1 MIARSGYLG
10 KSTST
15 TDHRYHFMDSSPS
28 APPDHA
34 GPPSRGRG
42 GNRGRGNRG
51 GLGKYL
57 RARGRRGT
65 GRPAEWKQRVLLE
78 GEGPE
83 DDEEAREAREE
94 VARKYAKRGLGS
106 NADRYKEEEPE
117 LDSEGTRLLLPVIP
131 MRDF

>member
-1 MIARSGYLG
+1 
-10 KSTST
+10 
-15 TDHRYHFMDSSPS
+15 MDSSSPAS
-28 APPDHA
+28 QDQLGSTP
-34 GPPSRGRG
+34 RGRG
-42 GNRGRGNRG
+42 GSRGRGNRG

-83 DDEEAREAREE
+83 EEEDEAAREAREE
-94 VARKYAKRGLGS
+94 MARKYAKRGLGS

-117 LDSEGTRLLLPVIP
+117 LDSEGTCLLPPLIP
-131 MRDF
+131 CVGI